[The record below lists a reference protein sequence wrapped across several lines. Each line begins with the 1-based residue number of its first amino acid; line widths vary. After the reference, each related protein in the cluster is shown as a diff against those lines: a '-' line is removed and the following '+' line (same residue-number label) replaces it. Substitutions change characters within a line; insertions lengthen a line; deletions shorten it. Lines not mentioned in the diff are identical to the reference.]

1 MTVQTLQ
8 WVQKAEADFDAV
20 LLLRR
25 SRKPSRFDT
34 IRFHCQQCAEKY
46 LEARLPE
53 NGQRFPKTHDLSLLL
68 TLVGSLEPT
77 WHKMQPELASLTDA
91 AVEFRHPDNWSRS
104 TEAREA
110 FVTCRRLRKLARSSF
125 GLKI

>member
-1 MTVQTLQ
+1 MTAQTRQ
-8 WVQKAEADFDAV
+8 WVLTAEADYDAV

-46 LEARLPE
+46 LKARLQE
-53 NGQRFPKTHDLSLLL
+53 AGLRFPKTHDLAALLSML
-68 TLVGSLEPT
+68 FAIEPA
-77 WHKMQPELASLTDA
+77 WQKMQPNLAALTDA
-91 AVEFRHPDNWSRS
+91 AVEFRYPNNWSGS

-110 FVTCRRLRKLARSSF
+110 FAT
-125 GLKI
+125 